1 MCCLALFTGFLQS
14 TKRIDQSA
22 NRDESQCQK
31 YASFSC
37 YAFWLVIKHGI
48 MATVTV
54 PELLRFTSST
64 MIPFLIS
71 FISIDRPSLTE
82 TRVIGTKL
90 LVGGHGT
97 VNDGGTNSHKF
108 AKDGGMSYLGRQLT

>member
-1 MCCLALFTGFLQS
+1 MCCLALFTGILPS

-22 NRDESQCQK
+22 IRGETQWQR
-31 YASFSC
+31 YASFYC
-37 YAFWLVIKHGI
+37 YSYRLVIKHVPL
-48 MATVTV
+48 ATVTAH
-54 PELLRFTSST
+54 ELLQSTYST

-71 FISIDRPSLTE
+71 FIFTDQPSLTE
-82 TRVIGTKL
+82 TRVIGTKS

-108 AKDGGMSYLGRQLT
+108 AEDGESSYLGRHLT